1 MLLGLLNK
9 ATKST
14 ISWTKAEA
22 IEGKTAAIEVFWF
35 VRRHD
40 WIKTAKIVFRRKY
53 WGKLIIYYYFG
64 MIANLDLW
72 LVWWI
77 TLAVTIALSTILS
90 SVRLGLVRVSMRV
103 IRKLTCCTNL

>member
-9 ATKST
+9 AAKST

-40 WIKTAKIVFRRKY
+40 WIRTAKIVFRRKY
-53 WGKLIIYYYFG
+53 WGKLIICNYIG
-64 MIANLDLW
+64 LIADD
-72 LVWWI
+72 V
-77 TLAVTIALSTILS
+77 TL
-90 SVRLGLVRVSMRV
+90 RF
-103 IRKLTCCTNL
+103 N